1 MKKTIYLPQFD
12 KKAEAEVFGGKITVR
27 YDGNEGFP
35 RNLKVKDQFYVVID
49 EQEKVM
55 ILTRKAIGSWHFSLL

>member
-12 KKAEAEVFGGKITVR
+12 KKAEAEVFGSKITVR
-27 YDGNEGFP
+27 YEGNESFP
-35 RNLKVKDQFYVVID
+35 RSLKVKDQFYVVID

>member
-1 MKKTIYLPQFD
+1 MKKTISLPQFD
-12 KKAEAEVFGGKITVR
+12 KKAEAEVFGNKITVR
-27 YDGNEGFP
+27 YDGNESFP
-35 RNLKVKDQFYVVID
+35 RSLKVKDQFYVVID

>member
-12 KKAEAEVFGGKITVR
+12 KKAEAEVFGNKITVR
-27 YDGNEGFP
+27 YDGNESFP
-35 RNLKVKDQFYVVID
+35 RSLKVKDQFYVVID

>member
-12 KKAEAEVFGGKITVR
+12 KKAEAEIFASKITVR
-27 YDGNEGFP
+27 YEGNESFP
-35 RNLKVKDQFYVVID
+35 RSLKLKDQFYVVID

-55 ILTRKAIGSWHFSLL
+55 ILTRKAIGAWHFSLL